1 MILLSLF
8 IRFVLEVCYFDW
20 KNIEA
25 DDNAYSLH
33 ISLSGFW
40 IVLCFFRKIYIPSF
54 QYYMSIVKIEN
65 QKRIVE
71 LARQER
77 LSAERRLARNEND
90 LLELILADAK
100 NEKLSL
106 DMQTQ
111 DLKKKIS
118 IKQRDVEALRQKV
131 AEIQNRQTS
140 KN

>member
-1 MILLSLF
+1 
-8 IRFVLEVCYFDW
+8 
-20 KNIEA
+20 
-25 DDNAYSLH
+25 
-33 ISLSGFW
+33 
-40 IVLCFFRKIYIPSF
+40 
-54 QYYMSIVKIEN
+54 MSIVKIEN